1 MDRVLQLNEFFVEGG
16 NQEKSHVLLH
26 ITEPSTPE
34 EQAKGYFFAI
44 AEVNGGSPTY
54 ITKLQKI
61 IDDVEN
67 TYYEISEEPGVNTL
81 ETVLEEMNQA
91 EHPLLNTP
99 GTLHCIIGVIRH
111 PDIMFSYH
119 GRPLVHLFYKTKQDA
134 FKFMDLLADENTG
147 EPSTEQLFSQ
157 MIQGKLSPEDYLMA
171 ATPNVNTYFDAD
183 RLQKLITSRPAKG
196 SAEHLE
202 RSLGAIKDGS
212 SFGGIIFH
220 LNEPSPETAAPVK
233 KLRPKASGESARS
246 LTGLFSTE
254 QRTAYTLAPNML
266 QRLSEKTKTMLNAS
280 RPAEPIRE
288 KPAALEPFF
297 ETPRAEINAT
307 HRRAHEPTKR
317 TAVQK
322 TLTMERI
329 NTGAR
334 FAWLA
339 LKFIGRGLLWI
350 VIAIINV
357 IQAVGRTAALL
368 GIVITN
374 HKNRRHYII
383 ENWKRTWRSYRDGFL
398 HLPLI
403 TKIIVVCSI
412 VLALTFLCSLWYI
425 RHTQIERAAATTFDS
440 GIQTIKNRK
449 DSAES
454 SLVYN
459 NQTEALANIS
469 AARAVLASLQCISKE
484 QKATCA
490 ELSAELESVA
500 MRVRKMTTVT
510 PVILATWTSST
521 PYQLAKLSSKIFG
534 LAPNS
539 ANLMAYD
546 MLTRQSTTLPTQQN
560 IVGFSSAAVPK
571 ENDYLALFYRNKL
584 LKLDAKDNSI
594 SSGDLSF
601 PNDSASV
608 TASVIY
614 NRRLYT
620 LDPTDNQI
628 YRHDSIKTGFG
639 RGKEWLRGTGTDLKN
654 GVGLASD
661 GDMFAL
667 KSDGT
672 ILKFTSGNAQPFTI
686 QGLEPVLSGGSVIWT
701 YNDLNYIY
709 VLDNVGKRLVILDKD
724 GKLIKQITAAV
735 FKNPSGLVVDEPGG
749 VAYIADSGTLY
760 QISLK

>member
-81 ETVLEEMNQA
+81 ETVLEEINQA
-91 EHPLLNTP
+91 EHPLLNVP

-119 GRPLVHLFYKTKQDA
+119 GRPLVHLFYKTKQDV
-134 FKFMDLLADENTG
+134 FKFMDLLAGENAG
-147 EPSTEQLFSQ
+147 ETPSEQLFSQ

-233 KLRPKASGESARS
+233 KPRPKVSGESARS
-246 LTGLFSTE
+246 LSGLFSTE

-288 KPAALEPFF
+288 KPSLPDPFF
-297 ETPRAEINAT
+297 EIPRAEINAM
-307 HRRAHEPTKR
+307 HRRAHEPAKR
-317 TAVQK
+317 AATQK
-322 TLTMERI
+322 PTVERI
-329 NTGAR
+329 KTVAR
-334 FAWLA
+334 FVWLA
-339 LKFIGRGLLWI
+339 LTFIGHGLLWLAI
-350 VIAIINV
+350 TIINI
-357 IQAVGRTAALL
+357 IQSIGRMVALL
-368 GIVITN
+368 GIVIIN

-398 HLPLI
+398 RLPLI
-403 TKIIVVCSI
+403 TKIIVLCSV
-412 VLALTFLCSLWYI
+412 VLAVTFLGSLWYI
-425 RHTQIERAAATTFDS
+425 RHTQAQRAAAATFDN
-440 GIQTIKNRK
+440 GIQTIKNHK

-459 NQTEALANIS
+459 NQTEALADIS
-469 AARAVLASLQCISKE
+469 AARAVLASLQCVSKE
-484 QKATCA
+484 QKAQCA
-490 ELSAELESVA
+490 DMSTELDSVA
-500 MRVRKMTTVT
+500 MRVRKMTTAT
-510 PVILATWTSST
+510 PVVLATWTSST
-521 PYQLAKLSSKIFG
+521 PYQLVKLSSKIFG

-539 ANLMAYD
+539 ANLMVYD
-546 MLTRQSTTLPTQQN
+546 MLTRQSSILPTQQN
-560 IVGFSSAAVPK
+560 INGFSAAAVPK
-571 ENDYLALFYRNKL
+571 ENDYLAFFYKNKL

-601 PNDSASV
+601 PNDSATV
-608 TASVIY
+608 AASIIY

-620 LDPTDNQI
+620 LDPIDNQI

-639 RGKEWLRGTGTDLKN
+639 RGKEWLRTTADLKN
-654 GVGLASD
+654 GVSLASD
-661 GDMFAL
+661 GDMFVL

-672 ILKFTSGNAQPFTI
+672 ILKFTSGNPQPFTI
-686 QGLEPVLSGGSVIWT
+686 QGLDPALSGGSAIWT

-709 VLDNVGKRLVILDKD
+709 VLDNVGKRLIILDKG
-724 GKLIKQITAAV
+724 GKLIKQITADA